1 MSFAHQRRENGSN
14 WGRGQR
20 LIVFPSW
27 CFLFLL
33 YLEHFCICYTLCLLA
48 DCYCNDLILRFVF
61 CLYLLYFIPRTTLN
75 QISTNIWNCFW
86 FYLYLC
92 YNLFLLQSI
101 AIVDCPPAKQL
112 IPFTLTHRGPRAT
125 TLVSENVSHIIFMI
139 IVFCHFH
146 HDHHMRKIMTVDI
159 ILIMLISWWSWF
171 PKRTNLNS
179 IVNPSDGRGGESFNR
194 AAKSNLF

>member
-33 YLEHFCICYTLCLLA
+33 YLEHFCICYTL
-48 DCYCNDLILRFVF
+48 
-61 CLYLLYFIPRTTLN
+61 YLEQHCFKYQPIFEIV
-75 QISTNIWNCFW
+75 FW

-101 AIVDCPPAKQL
+101 AIVNCPPSKQL
-112 IPFTLTHRGPRAT
+112 IPFTLTHRGLRAT

-159 ILIMLISWWSWF
+159 ILIMLIS
-171 PKRTNLNS
+171 
-179 IVNPSDGRGGESFNR
+179 
-194 AAKSNLF
+194 